1 MRTIKHLPPVVIASD
16 DYRFLQDTCRRLLA
30 GARHVGTNGTPLYFP
45 DTSGA
50 YCACWTR
57 DFCYAVE
64 YAGHLLP
71 PEEILAGIDLLL
83 AGQREDGVVPDR
95 VRADGTP
102 VYFAGPEDQPLGE
115 APPADN
121 PCFLVKLLDA
131 YYLLTGDARAWLER
145 LPSLLEAMQTV
156 PLSPDGL
163 VFVDPNRPGPA
174 WGFADAVAQTGKV
187 LFASLLYWEA
197 CRRLALRLQ
206 ELEDHEEARLWFDA
220 AERTLKVLPEL
231 QDGHTALYWAAS
243 QDCRQ
248 YDLWGSAYAAVLR
261 IASKRESRM
270 IGEFFRDNATLA
282 LYRGHVRHL
291 PRGEH
296 WQRLL
301 GEVPPENY
309 QNGAYWAVPTGWVA
323 QTVALVDLP
332 AAEAIVKEAL
342 DVWREGEVYECI
354 SPYAAP
360 RGPGYV
366 ASAVNLLG
374 AVSSR

>member
-1 MRTIKHLPPVVIASD
+1 MRTIKHLPSVAIDPE
-16 DYRFLQDTCRRLLA
+16 DYRFVEATCRRLLA
-30 GARHVGTNGTPLYFP
+30 GARRVATDGTPLYFP
-45 DTSGA
+45 DTSGT
-50 YCACWTR
+50 YPACWTR

-71 PEEILAGIDLLL
+71 PEDILAGIDFLL
-83 AGQREDGVVPDR
+83 ARQREDGLVPDR
-95 VRADGTP
+95 VRPDGVP
-102 VYFAGPEDQPLGE
+102 VYFAGPEDRPLGE

-131 YYLLTGDARAWLER
+131 YYLRTGDARAWLER
-145 LPSLLEAMQTV
+145 LPRLLDALQTV

-163 VFVDPNRPGPA
+163 VSVDPNRPGPA
-174 WGFADAVAQTGKV
+174 WGFADTVAQTGKV

-220 AERTLKVLPEL
+220 SERALKVLPEL
-231 QDGHTALYWAAS
+231 QDEATALYWAAS

-261 IASKRESRM
+261 LASKRESRM
-270 IGEFFRDNATLA
+270 IGEFFRDSAEML
-282 LYRGHVRHL
+282 LFCGHVRHL

-301 GEVPPENY
+301 VEVPPETY

-323 QTVALVDLP
+323 QTVALVDP
-332 AAEAIVKEAL
+332 SAAHAIINDTL

-354 SPYAAP
+354 SPYSPP
-360 RGPGYV
+360 RGPGYL

-374 AVSSR
+374 AVTSR